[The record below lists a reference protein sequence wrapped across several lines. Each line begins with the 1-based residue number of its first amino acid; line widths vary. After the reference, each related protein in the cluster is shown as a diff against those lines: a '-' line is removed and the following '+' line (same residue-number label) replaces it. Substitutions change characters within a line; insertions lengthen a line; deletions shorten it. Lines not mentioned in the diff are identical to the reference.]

1 MQDGQQMVQVRPGAA
16 VARRWVCWVADCL
29 SPPMLAGEGQGRSS
43 RSAAGQG
50 NSGPAVDAGACR
62 VGTAN
67 APPATCIRADQRQGP
82 GGDTRRLNDM
92 DFGWA
97 WLGLAGLT
105 APVAGVKKH
114 ADNNSG

>member
-1 MQDGQQMVQVRPGAA
+1 
-16 VARRWVCWVADCL
+16 
-29 SPPMLAGEGQGRSS
+29 MLRGSS
-43 RSAAGQG
+43 RSAADQG
-50 NSGPAVDAGACR
+50 NWGPAVDAGACR
-62 VGTAN
+62 VGA
-67 APPATCIRADQRQGP
+67 ADALPATCIGADQGQGP